1 MVGDGPKPTTSYF
14 AWSIKY
20 LYGGKKKN
28 RVQWGEAK
36 TKTKICDWIGLFGSN
51 WQNAKLSFEFYK
63 ILSQVT
69 KLLNDSFLLGT
80 PRVFSFILTYLGS
93 SPERERE
100 EA

>member
-1 MVGDGPKPTTSYF
+1 MEE
-14 AWSIKY
+14 
-20 LYGGKKKN
+20 KKN

-36 TKTKICDWIGLFGSN
+36 TKTKNCDWIGLFGTD
-51 WQNAKLSFEFYK
+51 WQNAKLNFEFYK